1 MAGLRLLT
9 LLASVAL
16 LLCFFPSCSVSSAS
30 DGTVTSA
37 YVHAQ
42 SDTEGP
48 LHTTNHVKRY
58 GSGAPY
64 WMSQIPRQ
72 GKVVYG
78 TNSSY
83 PVWRNVKDYGAK
95 GDGVTDD
102 TDAINNATF
111 AGGRC
116 QYPCES
122 QTTAPAIVYFPPGTY
137 AISRPLVMLYYTQF
151 IGDANSLP
159 VILGLP
165 NFYGIALLDSDPYLP
180 YGLSWYANQNNMW
193 RQVRNFVLDIRQI
206 PKGTAHCLHWQ
217 VAQGTSLQ
225 NIVFEMT
232 EGGDNNK
239 QMGIFMDNGSALYLE
254 DLIFN
259 GGGVGFF
266 SGNQQFTCRN
276 LTFNNC
282 QTAIYQNWNWLFAYK
297 DIVINNAKIGIDM
310 TQGGDVITT
319 GSISLQDAT
328 MNNVEIGVL
337 TTFSGNSTPASA
349 GTLLLDNVNF
359 VNTPVA
365 VQLSPSNATILEGN
379 QKIASWAQGRVYTA
393 YESSYEENNLTCYG
407 PAAKF
412 DRVQQLVEPPP
423 KSPSL
428 LTPDGSFYTRS
439 RPQYEGVPVENFI
452 SIKTYGCAGDGV
464 TDDTACVQSFL
475 NSIRTDQIAYIDY
488 GAYVIRDTINFPI
501 PIKVQGELWP
511 YFMVD
516 GSAPKFSDQNNP
528 QVAFRVGQPG
538 QVGDIELV
546 EIMFQT
552 LGAAPGAI
560 LMEWNLAQSSPGSAA
575 MFDVH
580 WRVGGTNGTKLQS
593 YNCRKTPNVPTSPK
607 AECYGAFLLL
617 HLTRSSSMYMAN
629 NWGWVSDHEM
639 DLADHDQINLYNGRG
654 VLVESQG
661 PVWMLGTSFEHSML
675 YNYQIASAKEIYI
688 SAIQSETAYMQNNP
702 NAISPYPPL
711 SNWNDPTFSDCFTV
725 NCPKT
730 WGLRIFNSTYIFA
743 YGAGMYS
750 FFNNYDSGCLA
761 TTNCQQK
768 MVSVEQSQGIYL
780 YAVNTVGSSNLVTVD
795 QVDLVPAISNAN
807 GFADTVAIFEYP

>member
-1 MAGLRLLT
+1 MARLRLFP
-9 LLASVAL
+9 LLACVTL
-16 LLCFFPSCSVSSAS
+16 LLCSFSS
-30 DGTVTSA
+30 TFV
-37 YVHAQ
+37 YAQ
-42 SDTEGP
+42 SDNEAP

-64 WMSQIPRQ
+64 WMSEITRQ

-83 PVWRNVKDYGAK
+83 VIWRNVMDYGAK

-102 TDAINNATF
+102 YYAIQNATYD
-111 AGGRC
+111 GNRC
-116 QYPCES
+116 AYPCDS

-137 AISRPLVMLYYTQF
+137 AISRPLIMLYYTQF
-151 IGDANSLP
+151 IGDANNLP

-165 NFYGIALLDSDPYLP
+165 NFYGIALLDSDPYLAF
-180 YGLSWYANQNNMW
+180 GFSWWANQNNMW

-206 PKGTAHCLHWQ
+206 PPGVAHCLHWQ

-232 EGGDNNK
+232 EGGDDNE

-259 GGGVGFF
+259 GGSVGFF

-282 QTAIYQNWNWLFAYK
+282 QTAIYQNWNWLFSYK
-297 DIVINNAKIGIDM
+297 DVVINNARVGINM
-310 TQGGDVITT
+310 TQGGDVPTT
-319 GSISLQDAT
+319 GSITLQDAT
-328 MNNVEIGVL
+328 MNNVQIGVS
-337 TTFSGNSTPASA
+337 TTFSTNSTPASA
-349 GTLLLDNVNF
+349 GTFILDNVNF
-359 VNTPVA
+359 VDTPIA
-365 VQLSPSNATILEGN
+365 VQHSPSNNILLAGN
-379 QKIASWAQGRVYTA
+379 QRVASWAQGRVYTA

-407 PAAKF
+407 PAANYA
-412 DRVQQLVEPPP
+412 RVQQTVDPAP

-428 LTPDGSFYTRS
+428 LAPDGSFFTRS
-439 RPQYEGVPVENFI
+439 RPQYEGVPVESFK

-475 NSIRTDQIAYIDY
+475 DSITPDQIAYIDY

-501 PIKVQGELWP
+501 PIRVQGELWP

-516 GSAPKFSDQNNP
+516 GTAPKFSDKNNP
-528 QVAFRVGQPG
+528 QAAFRVGEPG

-546 EIMFQT
+546 EIIFQT

-560 LMEWNLAQSSPGSAA
+560 MMEWNLAQSSQGSAG
-575 MFDVH
+575 MWDVH
-580 WRVGGTNGTKLQS
+580 WRIGGTNGTELQS
-593 YNCRKTPNVPTSPK
+593 TNCAKTPNTPTTPNP
-607 AECYGAFLLL
+607 ECYGAFLLL
-617 HLTRSSSMYMAN
+617 HITRSASMYMSN

-639 DLADHDQINLYNGRG
+639 DLLDHNQINIYNGRG

-661 PVWMLGTSFEHSML
+661 PVWMVGTSFEHSML
-675 YNYQIASAKEIYI
+675 YNYQISGAKEIYI
-688 SAIQSETAYMQNNP
+688 SALQTETAYMQNNP
-702 NAISPYPPL
+702 NAIAPYPPM
-711 SNWNDPTFSDCFTV
+711 SNWNDPTFSDCFTS

-730 WGLRIFNSTYIFA
+730 WGCRIFNSTYIFV

-768 MVSVEQSQGIYL
+768 MVSVEQSQGIYM
-780 YAVNTVGSSNLVTVD
+780 YAVNTVGSLNLVTVD
-795 QVDLVPAISNAN
+795 QVDLVPSISNGN

>member
-1 MAGLRLLT
+1 MARMRLPS
-9 LLASVAL
+9 LLASVAF
-16 LLCFFPSCSVSSAS
+16 LLCVFSS
-30 DGTVTSA
+30 TF
-37 YVHAQ
+37 VHAQ
-42 SDTEGP
+42 SKDEAP

-64 WMSQIPRQ
+64 WMSEITRQ

-78 TNSSY
+78 SNSSY
-83 PVWRNVKDYGAK
+83 VAWRNVMDYGAK
-95 GDGVTDD
+95 GDGITDD

-111 AGGRC
+111 DGNRC
-116 QYPCES
+116 AYPCDS

-137 AISRPLVMLYYTQF
+137 AISRPLIMLYYTQF
-151 IGDANSLP
+151 IGDANNLP

-165 NFYGIALLDSDPYLP
+165 NFYGIALLDADPYLAF
-180 YGLSWYANQNNMW
+180 GFSWYANQNNMW
-193 RQVRNFVLDIRQI
+193 RQVRNLVLDIRQI
-206 PKGTAHCLHWQ
+206 PPGTAHCLHWQ

-232 EGGDNNK
+232 EGGDDNK

-259 GGGVGFF
+259 GGSVGFF

-297 DIVINNAKIGIDM
+297 DIVINNARIGIDM

-319 GSISLQDAT
+319 GSISLQDTT

-337 TTFSGNSTPASA
+337 TTFSTNSTPTSA
-349 GTLLLDNVNF
+349 GTFLLDNVNF
-359 VNTPVA
+359 VDTPIA
-365 VQLSPSNATILEGN
+365 VQHSPSNATILEGN
-379 QKIASWAQGRVYTA
+379 QRVASWVQGRVYTA

-407 PAAKF
+407 PAARF
-412 DRVQQLVEPPP
+412 DRVQQLVDPAP

-428 LTPDGSFYTRS
+428 LTPDGAIFTRS
-439 RPQYEGVPVENFI
+439 RPQYEGVPVEDFI

-475 NSIRTDQIAYIDY
+475 NSIQPDQIAYIDY
-488 GAYVIRDTINFPI
+488 GAYVIRDTINFPV

-516 GSAPKFSDQNNP
+516 GTAPKFSNANDP
-528 QVAFRVGQPG
+528 QVAFRVGVPG

-560 LMEWNLAQSSPGSAA
+560 MMEWNLAQSSPGSAA

-580 WRVGGTNGTKLQS
+580 WRIGGTNGTQLQS
-593 YNCRKTPNVPTSPK
+593 YNCRKTPNVPTTPK
-607 AECYGAFLLL
+607 PECYGTFLLL
-617 HLTRSSSMYMAN
+617 HITRTASLYMAN

-639 DLADHDQINLYNGRG
+639 DLLDHDQINLWNGRG

-661 PVWMLGTSFEHSML
+661 PVWMLGTSFEHNML

-768 MVSVEQSQGIYL
+768 MVSIEQSQGIYL

-795 QVDLVPAISNAN
+795 SVDLVPAISNAN